1 MKRKVWLL
9 AIASTSITTWALA
22 EPPKSDGKG
31 DSGVAAMIG
40 DKPITTAELDAKILK
55 QNMKLAQQ
63 LYDARKAALDDE
75 ILERALGDEAKA
87 ANMSVDQ
94 LLKKKIGEKMTPPS
108 DAEVEAY
115 YNANKGRMQGREL
128 KDVAP
133 QIKNMLASQKEGD
146 AKNKLLAEVR
156 AKSNVKIMLEVPR
169 VEVVLLPNAPSKGGK
184 DAKVTIVEFSDFQ

>member
-1 MKRKVWLL
+1 MKRKLWLL
-9 AIASTSITTWALA
+9 AIAGTSITTWALA

-31 DSGVAAMIG
+31 DSGVAATIDG
-40 DKPITTAELDAKILK
+40 KPITTAELDAKILK

-94 LLKKKIGEKMTPPS
+94 LLKKKIGEKMTPPN

-115 YNANKGRMQGREL
+115 YNANKGRMQGRQL
-128 KDVAP
+128 NDVAP

-156 AKSNVKIMLEVPR
+156 AKSNVKVMLEVPR
-169 VEVVLLPNAPSKGGK
+169 VEVALAPNVASKGPK
-184 DAKVTIVEFSDFQ
+184 DAKVTIIEFSDFQ